1 MRTSIPYSQALRMK
15 RICSKITDFEYLLQE
30 LRERLV
36 NQGCNKKSVDQHFS
50 KVKPIDRN
58 KILKE
63 KTHDK
68 ETKNKSPLVLTYNL
82 FFQALATLFERTGIC
97 LILIEH
103 FKCYSKKSRLW
114 LLKEIEI

>member
-1 MRTSIPYSQALRMK
+1 MK
-15 RICSKITDFEYLLQE
+15 RICSKITDFDYPLQE

-36 NQGCNKKSVDQHFS
+36 NQGCNKKSVDQHFA

-97 LILIEH
+97 LILVEH
-103 FKCYSKKSRLW
+103 FKCYFRKSRLW